1 MKQLILKDLYTQK
14 GIGFFFPPFFAFMI
28 FINHG
33 FIFGTGNFFL
43 IATTFAAIWL
53 SVVSN
58 YGIASIDLLQ
68 KRFITS
74 LPVTRNKIVQAK
86 YLASFVWW
94 GISFLF
100 FGFIYIMIVFTTSES
115 LNLPDWHSIIF
126 SLGIMSI
133 SISFFYLIY
142 FSLGYLAAIFITMP
156 FVLFGFFG
164 VEMLLL
170 LIEIVVIPGITHII
184 FLAVCFLITA
194 LSYWGAVRFFERKDI

>member
-1 MKQLILKDLYTQK
+1 
-14 GIGFFFPPFFAFMI
+14 
-28 FINHG
+28 
-33 FIFGTGNFFL
+33 
-43 IATTFAAIWL
+43 
-53 SVVSN
+53 
-58 YGIASIDLLQ
+58 
-68 KRFITS
+68 
-74 LPVTRNKIVQAK
+74 
-86 YLASFVWW
+86 
-94 GISFLF
+94 
-100 FGFIYIMIVFTTSES
+100 MIVFTTSES